1 MNENGQGEL
10 LLGVL
15 APHPPLL
22 IPEVGRSDIEKV
34 AKTRRAMESMALA
47 VQAVEPDVVMVISP
61 HGPIL
66 PDGIGIWATNT
77 LQGDF
82 HRFGAPEVAF
92 SMDNDLELL
101 DVLLKE
107 GESLSYT
114 LRRVD
119 ESVLRAYRI
128 SPELDYATL
137 VPLYYLQQIG
147 IRTPILA
154 MGMGFLPP
162 RKLYQFGQVLRRAV
176 ERANRRGVV
185 IASGDLSHR
194 LTKDAPAGYSPS
206 GKIFDETLWRLLSEK
221 DIDGILNMDPRLLE
235 EAGECGYRSLVMIL
249 GCWPE
254 EEIATTPLS
263 YEGPFGVGYGVC
275 LVQSEKQPTE
285 GLVFQ
290 EDSHEHPLAQLA
302 RNTVEA
308 IARGEAVPEGG
319 SVKLPRDLPARA
331 GVFVSLRKAGELRGC
346 IGTIVPT
353 QRDLAREVIHVAR
366 EASTADP
373 RFAPVGAQEL
383 VDITYSVDVLGEP
396 ELVEGIE
403 ELDPEAYGV
412 IVEAGGRK
420 GLLLPDLEG
429 ISSAEQQVA
438 IARRKAGINADE
450 PVQLYRFQVQRYH

>member
-1 MNENGQGEL
+1 
-10 LLGVL
+10 
-15 APHPPLL
+15 
-22 IPEVGRSDIEKV
+22 
-34 AKTRRAMESMALA
+34 
-47 VQAVEPDVVMVISP
+47 
-61 HGPIL
+61 
-66 PDGIGIWATNT
+66 
-77 LQGDF
+77 
-82 HRFGAPEVAF
+82 
-92 SMDNDLELL
+92 
-101 DVLLKE
+101 
-107 GESLSYT
+107 
-114 LRRVD
+114 
-119 ESVLRAYRI
+119 
-128 SPELDYATL
+128 
-137 VPLYYLQQIG
+137 
-147 IRTPILA
+147 
-154 MGMGFLPP
+154 
-162 RKLYQFGQVLRRAV
+162 
-176 ERANRRGVV
+176 
-185 IASGDLSHR
+185 
-194 LTKDAPAGYSPS
+194 
-206 GKIFDETLWRLLSEK
+206 
-221 DIDGILNMDPRLLE
+221 
-235 EAGECGYRSLVMIL
+235 
-249 GCWPE
+249 
-254 EEIATTPLS
+254 
-263 YEGPFGVGYGVC
+263 
-275 LVQSEKQPTE
+275 VQSEKQPTE